1 MGRESY
7 ITLATNDAYC
17 TGALV
22 LAASLR
28 QTQTSKELTILITA
42 GVTNGFRNLLKQ
54 FFDSVVEVEE
64 IRNINHYNHGVLQ
77 RDELKFAFTKVQCW
91 SVIQFSKAVYLD
103 ADTVVLHNVDE
114 LFEREE
120 LSAVPD
126 PCWPDCFNS
135 GVFVFRPSLETHRA
149 LLKVASE
156 AGSFDG
162 GDQGLLNTY
171 FSDWLSKDISRRLPY
186 VYNCICPITDGSELD
201 FYTSVPAWVKF
212 GGAIRVAHFSGPIKP
227 WHRTSAAKRC
237 NEVACFA
244 LLGTA
249 ADRRTI
255 SRTSGMLAYWWS
267 LFLILVR
274 PHLTSDMYLGDFQLE
289 RQSTDT
295 HAIVEHCKAPL
306 STADL
311 ASFVPYQ
318 PSFVQ
323 TREPHVIAIG
333 SPSPQSMVPYHPEF
347 HETRWDYLHHG
358 QRVDQVNRFKE
369 HHEVPKTDQSL
380 AAPIHTSVSMHLHSH
395 PPPAHSTQPSSSQ
408 DKGLSARTESPP
420 LRPSSTPQAGISF
433 SPPPSYPPVQGVSIP
448 HKSQPPQ
455 THSSI
460 TSHSNE
466 SKIGESFPPVQPFTS
481 PSKGTRDVDKPS
493 VWQPLPPV
501 PAKTACVYS
510 FDCPECRKDLAKF
523 DANSLKRVKSY
534 RHEIEKSPA
543 LKLSVTKTRKASKGL
558 SHISK
563 LEKRAEHPQKWGKK
577 KYEPTVVGPATKKI
591 TAGDKLIGG
600 NLFNEECSKYSHSQW
615 TEAGVRLLNAL
626 NLRSSTLVSKASG
639 GETVYRNSQLPRTVH
654 ALDLAADMY
663 THQTGISILGGSHT
677 STTALN
683 ISPENQ
689 NVSSIIPGK
698 QTRVAPKSRGI
709 FTFDRTTSTNSI
721 TLETPGSSPGIICIH
736 SSIITANICR
746 TTSDS
751 FEEVISKKQTD
762 SDPSDKIASGLIL
775 HSSKRRTLSQLRKFR
790 EKHKIKSFDKRVAQS
805 TWEDKEQIDKLCQQL
820 VNAQPKKPGIGGQLG
835 SLDLG
840 NKRCAHH
847 ELLDTERMYAWERG
861 QIDYT
866 GSDRFANILAKLC
879 DTMQKV
885 GGETNRP
892 IGLDVSTV

>member
-1 MGRESY
+1 MVGDKKR
-7 ITLATNDAYC
+7 LCWTNM
-17 TGALV
+17 
-22 LAASLR
+22 
-28 QTQTSKELTILITA
+28 
-42 GVTNGFRNLLKQ
+42 
-54 FFDSVVEVEE
+54 
-64 IRNINHYNHGVLQ
+64 
-77 RDELKFAFTKVQCW
+77 
-91 SVIQFSKAVYLD
+91 
-103 ADTVVLHNVDE
+103 VLHNVDE

-135 GVFVFRPSLETHRA
+135 GVFLFRPSLETHRA
-149 LLKVASE
+149 LVKVASE
-156 AGSFDG
+156 TGSFDG

-274 PHLTSDMYLGDFQLE
+274 PHLTSDMYLGDFYLE
-289 RQSTDT
+289 RQLTDT
-295 HAIVEHCKAPL
+295 HAIVEEHFKTPL
-306 STADL
+306 SIADL
-311 ASFVPYQ
+311 TSFAPYQ
-318 PSFVQ
+318 PSFMQ
-323 TREPHVIAIG
+323 TREPNVAAVR
-333 SPSPQSMVPYHPEF
+333 SPSPQCMMPYHPEF

-358 QRVDQVNRFKE
+358 QRIDQVNRFKE
-369 HHEVPKTDQSL
+369 HHEVSKTDQSL
-380 AAPIHTSVSMHLHSH
+380 AAPIPTSMSIHLQSH
-395 PPPAHSTQPSSSQ
+395 PPPVHSTRPSPSQ
-408 DKGLSARTESPP
+408 DKGSSVRTESPP
-420 LRPSSTPQAGISF
+420 LRPSSTPHAGFFF
-433 SPPPSYPPVQGVSIP
+433 SPPPSHPPVQGVSIP

-455 THSSI
+455 AHSSI

-466 SKIGESFPPVQPFTS
+466 PKIEESFPPVQPFTS
-481 PSKGTRDVDKPS
+481 PSKVTTDTDKPS
-493 VWQPLPPV
+493 VWQPLQPV
-501 PAKTACVYS
+501 PEKPSCVYS
-510 FDCPECRKDLAKF
+510 FDCPECRKDVAKF
-523 DANSLKRVKSY
+523 DANCLKRVKSY
-534 RHEIEKSPA
+534 RHELQKPPA

-563 LEKRAEHPQKWGKK
+563 LEKRAEPFQKWGKTE
-577 KYEPTVVGPATKKI
+577 YESTVVGPAIKKF
-591 TAGDKLIGG
+591 TARDQSIRG
-600 NLFNEECSKYSHSQW
+600 NLFNEKCSKYLHSQW
-615 TEAGVRLLNAL
+615 TESGVRLLNAL
-626 NLRSSTLVSKASG
+626 NLRSSALVSKASG
-639 GETVYRNSQLPRTVH
+639 GETVYRNTQLPRTVH

-663 THQTGISILGGSHT
+663 THQTGISICGSSHT
-677 STTALN
+677 STIAPN
-683 ISPENQ
+683 IFLENQ
-689 NVSSIIPGK
+689 NISSVISGK
-698 QTRVAPKSRGI
+698 EARVASKSRGMYA
-709 FTFDRTTSTNSI
+709 FDRTTFTNSI
-721 TLETPGSSPGIICIH
+721 TLEIPGSSPGIICIH
-736 SSIITANICR
+736 SPIVAANIR
-746 TTSDS
+746 RKTSDL
-751 FEEVISKKQTD
+751 FEEVTSKKWTD
-762 SDPSDKIASGLIL
+762 LDPLGKIASGLIL
-775 HSSKRRTLSQLRKFR
+775 HSSKRRTFSQLRKFR

-820 VNAQPKKPGIGGQLG
+820 VNAQPRKPGIGGQLG

-892 IGLDVSTV
+892 IGLDVCTV